1 MVVVIGWVISFLL
14 WFTVNASGLH
24 CICAL
29 CGGLS
34 VVIVWLGLLVVDC
47 CVRFCSCIVYVCGFV
62 WLLWQ
67 LFCLLLLF
75 GF

>member
-1 MVVVIGWVISFLL
+1 M
-14 WFTVNASGLH
+14 NASGLH

-75 GF
+75 EF